1 MYIYGKPFIFPIH
14 YIFIPGNNKID
25 ACHFQDSLIFA
36 LRFPTLQTSKAHQQG
51 GSVSID
57 SIFTHCSMCCTLA
70 ICLVIQ
76 RQ

>member
-36 LRFPTLQTSKAHQQG
+36 YKLAKHINKEGL
-51 GSVSID
+51 SV
-57 SIFTHCSMCCTLA
+57 
-70 ICLVIQ
+70 
-76 RQ
+76 